1 MHKIANCV
9 HLRLPISLHFI
20 MNIYLNP
27 LLLAVICGS
36 TVSVGA
42 QKPANCNL
50 GTNLNFNLKVF
61 VERVQTVNDYAFRS
75 SDCSNIEG
83 ELLVVPFDDEAAC
96 SLSILT

>member
-1 MHKIANCV
+1 MC
-9 HLRLPISLHFI
+9 LPISLYFI

-27 LLLAVICGS
+27 LLLTVICSS

-42 QKPANCNL
+42 QKLADCNL
-50 GTNLNFNLKVF
+50 GTNLNFNLEVF
-61 VERVQTVNDYAFRS
+61 MERVQTVNDYVFRL
-75 SDCSNIEG
+75 SDCSNVEG